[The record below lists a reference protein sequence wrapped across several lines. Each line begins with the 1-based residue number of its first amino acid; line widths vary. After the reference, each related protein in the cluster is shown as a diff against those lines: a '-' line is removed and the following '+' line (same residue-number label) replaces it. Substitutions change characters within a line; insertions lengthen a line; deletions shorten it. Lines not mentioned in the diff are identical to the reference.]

1 MQAPSS
7 PCSGPSEASKP
18 PQYSSKDLRSLLE
31 DVIRVA
37 NVAKS
42 LLRACG
48 GLREASGSR
57 AQPPTDSASCSP
69 RCTYSFC
76 FFCGQKGHIRA
87 NCDSCKKYLAT
98 GKCLLVKGRIVLP
111 TGREIPREVPGRTLK
126 DCLDCWDLGNRSNDN
141 RKPPSSQGRLP
152 SEDVGSRKPQTQMV
166 PLGVSQPRST
176 VHPLEKYLHQTLVVN
191 LPLALV
197 ISKTCARTR
206 IQAGH
211 AAQNLPLALATS
223 TTRAHTRIQVGRA
236 APIPATTPETTSTT
250 MSARHHLRHDL
261 HTRVYRKV
269 QGMSP
274 PQSSPPAG

>member
-7 PCSGPSEASKP
+7 PRSGPSEASKP

-69 RCTYSFC
+69 RRTYSFC

-87 NCDSCKKYLAT
+87 NCDSCKKYLAA

-126 DCLDCWDLGNRSNDN
+126 DRLDCWDLGNRSNDN

-166 PLGVSQPRST
+166 PL
-176 VHPLEKYLHQTLVVN
+176 VHPHPPSAQ
-191 LPLALV
+191 PLRAPL
-197 ISKTCARTR
+197 SAEGPSRHSASEQP
-206 IQAGH
+206 QAPSRGH
-211 AAQNLPLALATS
+211 SSAAQNLPLALATS
-223 TTRAHTRIQVGRA
+223 TTRARTRIQVGRA
-236 APIPATTPETTSTT
+236 APIPATTPETMSTT
-250 MSARHHLRHDL
+250 MSARHHLRRDS
-261 HTRVYRKV
+261 HTRAYRKV
-269 QGMSP
+269 RGMSP
-274 PQSSPPAG
+274 PQSGPPAG